1 MWYNSFMSK
10 SIRVLFLITILAL
23 ISNLFISPKM
33 VMDIANNQLA
43 CVFDN
48 SGSCSMDYQQ
58 HIQTWQSIFISNQI
72 YKFDSILIFFV
83 LILSVLAIV
92 NVDQHTYQL
101 YVKSN
106 PDVKSFNYLISF
118 FGRGLAQPKIY
129 A

>member
-1 MWYNSFMSK
+1 
-10 SIRVLFLITILAL
+10 
-23 ISNLFISPKM
+23 
-33 VMDIANNQLA
+33 MDTANNQLA

-48 SGSCSMDYQQ
+48 AGSCSMDYQQ
-58 HIQTWQSIFISNQI
+58 HIQAWQSIFISNQI
-72 YKFDSILIFFV
+72 YKFNSILIF
-83 LILSVLAIV
+83 LILIISVLAIV
-92 NVDQHTYQL
+92 NVDQNTYQL